1 MMQAALPL
9 LAAGSIVLS
18 EPVTNASPAV
28 QAETPAP
35 IDRKPRQKG
44 RWFGRVGISRIHYN
58 DAASIALGGA
68 VIPRASAGVTD
79 NATLTFDVGYD
90 LSDRWAV
97 MVMAGVPPR
106 ASVVGAG
113 SVAPFGKLGSVR
125 FGPAILTAVYRLP
138 EWHRLRPYVGAGGAH
153 LFIIKTYD
161 AAVTDL
167 QAHDSWGVVA
177 QTGVEYRLSEK
188 WELYADYKHVWLRV
202 RADGLLAG
210 EPVKAR
216 VKLNPDV
223 ISAGIKFRFD

>member
-1 MMQAALPL
+1 MIEAALPL
-9 LAAGSIVLS
+9 FAAGSIVSS

-28 QAETPAP
+28 QAETAAP
-35 IDRKPRQKG
+35 NDRKPRQKG
-44 RWFGRVGISRIHYN
+44 RWFGRAGIAKVHYN
-58 DAASIALGGA
+58 SGASFALGGS
-68 VIPRASAGVTD
+68 VIPGGSAEVTD
-79 NATLTFDVGYD
+79 NTTLTFDVGYD
-90 LSDRWAV
+90 LSDKWAV
-97 MVMAGVPPR
+97 MLMAGVPPR
-106 ASVVGAG
+106 ASVVGEG

-125 FGPAILTAVYRLP
+125 FGPAILTTVYRLP
-138 EWHRLRPYVGAGGAH
+138 EWHGLRPYAGAGGAH
-153 LFIIKTYD
+153 LFILKTYD

-167 QAHDSWGVVA
+167 EAHDSWGLVA
-177 QTGVEYRLSEK
+177 QTGVEYRLSPK